1 MAPFCLKE
9 EEILA
14 SWNYLQMRITC
25 KKELVICATQRAVG
39 VLFKMRKHFEVI

>member
-25 KKELVICATQRAVG
+25 KKSACYMCDSTCSRRIVQNAKT
-39 VLFKMRKHFEVI
+39 F